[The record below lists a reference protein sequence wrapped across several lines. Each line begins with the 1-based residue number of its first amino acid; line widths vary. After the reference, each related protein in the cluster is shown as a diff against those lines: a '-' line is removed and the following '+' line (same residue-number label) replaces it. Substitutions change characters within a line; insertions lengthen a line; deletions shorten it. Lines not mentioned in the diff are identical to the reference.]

1 MIKRVERFFVKKI
14 SEFFG
19 YSFLGIIFNNWNWP
33 DFTEIKDMY
42 MAGLMLLTLEIGVVG
57 SLLIIYNIFAWII
70 KSDTIKNFLGKV
82 LLTVIANASV
92 EWIKECLAIK

>member
-1 MIKRVERFFVKKI
+1 M
-14 SEFFG
+14 
-19 YSFLGIIFNNWNWP
+19 GIIFNNWNWP

-42 MAGLMLLTLEIGVVG
+42 MAGLLLTLEIGVVG

-92 EWIKECLAIK
+92 EWIKEGLAIK